1 MMYLRQVLGLSQD
14 AAKEAP
20 PAQQQP
26 ADSLARQL
34 LPEFEIACHQHTAPE
49 CSTCS
54 NVLESDPRP
63 SCKMQ
68 KRCTAAPGVSSMASR
83 AVWYSAASEIAQLT
97 PSQSSQPADLKAV
110 TYQWKASPNAV
121 EAGRTPLHKD
131 PALAAEAPSSRHR
144 AEQLVH
150 SLKLV
155 GRWRLLR
162 LLGMGGMSN
171 VYLAQ
176 DTARRQRYCALKLT
190 KDHVADFQDWHS
202 DACYRATLL
211 EWETY
216 QMLHDPTGLPSAPV
230 AQAATQPLGESSS
243 IRPDQKRKL
252 AQRGSSVDSGVRAAK
267 LLKAAQPRGGP
278 EAGRGALPVAYGYGF
293 VEHGPARLQHGWLS
307 LQLLGWNLHAV
318 ATDVCRPLTWQ
329 RFYQVSVQHTPHA
342 CSCVCLILSTVQNV
356 QLASGML
363 DAVRLLHL
371 RGLVH
376 RDIKPGNFCLGGSGD
391 CSTVYLVDFGFAQPT
406 PKKVLFRSQVLCL

>member
-1 MMYLRQVLGLSQD
+1 MMYLRQVLGLGPD

-34 LPEFEIACHQHTAPE
+34 LPEFDIACHQHTAPE

-68 KRCTAAPGVSSMASR
+68 KGCTAAPGVSSMASR
-83 AVWYSAASEIAQLT
+83 AVWHSAASEIAQLP
-97 PSQSSQPADLKAV
+97 PSQSTQPVNENAV
-110 TYQWKASPNAV
+110 THQWNASPNAV

-131 PALAAEAPSSRHR
+131 PALAAEAPSSRKR

-155 GRWRLLR
+155 GEWRLLR

-176 DTARRQRYCALKLT
+176 DTAQPQRYCALKLT
-190 KDHVADFQDWHS
+190 KDHVADFQDWQS

-216 QMLHDPTGLPSAPV
+216 QMLHNPTRPPNVSV
-230 AQAATQPLGESSS
+230 TQDATQPLDNSSSS

-252 AQRGSSVDSGVRAAK
+252 AQRGSSVDSKVRAAK
-267 LLKAAQPRGGP
+267 LLKAAQPRVGP
-278 EAGRGALPVAYGYGF
+278 EAGCGALPVAYGYGF
-293 VEHGPARLQHGWLS
+293 VEHGPARMQHGWLS

-318 ATDVCRPLTWQ
+318 ATDGCRPLTWQ

-342 CSCVCLILSTVQNV
+342 LS
-356 QLASGML
+356 S
-363 DAVRLLHL
+363 
-371 RGLVH
+371 
-376 RDIKPGNFCLGGSGD
+376 
-391 CSTVYLVDFGFAQPT
+391 
-406 PKKVLFRSQVLCL
+406 LCA